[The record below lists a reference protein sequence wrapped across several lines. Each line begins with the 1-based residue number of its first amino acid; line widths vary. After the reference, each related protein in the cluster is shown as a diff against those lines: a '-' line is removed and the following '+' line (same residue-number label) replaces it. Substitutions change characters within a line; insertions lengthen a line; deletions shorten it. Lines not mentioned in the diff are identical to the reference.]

1 MSLKKIFP
9 LLLIYTLISVNAQ
22 DLTGKWVIVPDKKK
36 DFYAELNLIHNEGN
50 LYGGHSYDTENGGF
64 CRHWVD
70 ATFDTKTKSFDGK
83 DVELIDKSPT
93 HDATNYILK
102 YSKEKDG
109 KEYLTGTQQLFNL
122 QQQNRSGNDFF
133 DLFFKTNKPFNVKYV
148 KVSNN
153 YTPYNY
159 KVDNSIIESSN
170 SGTTIIEENETPQKS
185 TPFKSIV
192 TDADEVRQNQD
203 TIIKEEKSEIEFIK
217 ENRKNKLV
225 SSIQLNDLKEVTLLI
240 KDYGEIDNDTVSIF
254 FNKKLIAD
262 KIRIDKDAEEYK
274 LKLEKGVNEL
284 IFVANNLGDVP
295 PNTAKITII
304 ADNRRYNYRI
314 FTDEENNALIRL
326 IR

>member
-1 MSLKKIFP
+1 MNLKKTFP
-9 LLLIYTLISVNAQ
+9 LLLIYIYTSVNAQ
-22 DLTGKWVIVPDKKK
+22 DLTGKWVIVPDKNK

-70 ATFDTKTKSFDGK
+70 ATFDTNTKSFNGK

-93 HDATNYILK
+93 HDATDYILK
-102 YSKEKDG
+102 YSKGKNG

-122 QQQNRSGNDFF
+122 QQQNQFGNDFMN
-133 DLFFKTNKPFNVKYV
+133 LFFKTNKPFKVKYV
-148 KVSNN
+148 KVSND
-153 YTPYNY
+153 YKPY
-159 KVDNSIIESSN
+159 KPKSSIEEKATENQIES
-170 SGTTIIEENETPQKS
+170 TEKNEPKE
-185 TPFKSIV
+185 PFVFKSIV
-192 TDADEVRQNQD
+192 TDSHEVQD
-203 TIIKEEKSEIEFIK
+203 SINKESTEKSNIEIIK
-217 ENRKNKLV
+217 ENRKDKLV
-225 SSIQLNDLKEVTLLI
+225 SNIQLNGLEEVTLLI

-295 PNTAKITII
+295 PNTARITII
-304 ADNRRYNYRI
+304 ADNKRYNYRI

-326 IR
+326 VR

>member
-1 MSLKKIFP
+1 MNLKKIFL
-9 LLLIYTLISVNAQ
+9 LLLIGVLNSINAQ

-70 ATFDTKTKSFDGK
+70 ATFDIKTKSFEGK

-109 KEYLTGTQQLFNL
+109 KEYLTGTQQLFSL
-122 QQQNRSGNDFF
+122 KQQNQFGNDFLN
-133 DLFFKTNKPFNVKYV
+133 LFFKNNKPFKVKYV
-148 KVSNN
+148 KVSN
-153 YTPYNY
+153 TY
-159 KVDNSIIESSN
+159 KSYKPENTISDSVPNQLAVTEESK
-170 SGTTIIEENETPQKS
+170 EPFV
-185 TPFKSIV
+185 FKSIV
-192 TDADEVRQNQD
+192 TDSQENQD
-203 TIIKEEKSEIEFIK
+203 SIKTEKIIKPEIEIIKES
-217 ENRKNKLV
+217 RKNKLV
-225 SSIQLNDLKEVTLLI
+225 SSIQLNGLKEVTLLI

-254 FNKKLIAD
+254 FNEKLIAD
-262 KIRIDKDAEEYK
+262 KIRIDKNAEEYK
-274 LKLEKGVNEL
+274 LKLEKGENQL
-284 IFVANNLGDVP
+284 IFVANNLGEVP

-314 FTDEENNALIRL
+314 FTNEQNNALIRL
-326 IR
+326 LN